1 MSVAW
6 YVTYRMWRSVYFS
19 WSSLNFEGPMI
30 SDKCTFEVVQLR
42 TTTWSKLRTTTDR
55 SFLDLTRIWC
65 ACNNKTVNS
74 ICSKC
79 SLDVILK
86 ISESDMSQILD
97 LNTTQEVTQG
107 HPLECHLGLWHQF
120 LFKLY
125 SFQKVSMRFSTNGP
139 ESDRSVQTLAWKW
152 TVILPTFIRKDQSK
166 LAIHWNS

>member
-1 MSVAW
+1 MCDGPCIFYGPGWINKV
-6 YVTYRMWRSVYFS
+6 R
-19 WSSLNFEGPMI
+19 WSLIN
-30 SDKCTFEVVQLR
+30 FEVVH
-42 TTTWSKLRTTTDR
+42 KLRTATDR
-55 SFLDLTRIWC
+55 VFLDLMRIWC
-65 ACNNKTVNS
+65 ACNKKTVNS

-86 ISESDMSQILD
+86 ISESDMSQILKILD

-139 ESDRSVQTLAWKW
+139 ESDRSVQTLTWNWAA
-152 TVILPTFIRKDQSK
+152 ILSAFIRIDPLIKSK
-166 LAIHWNS
+166 LSIHFNS